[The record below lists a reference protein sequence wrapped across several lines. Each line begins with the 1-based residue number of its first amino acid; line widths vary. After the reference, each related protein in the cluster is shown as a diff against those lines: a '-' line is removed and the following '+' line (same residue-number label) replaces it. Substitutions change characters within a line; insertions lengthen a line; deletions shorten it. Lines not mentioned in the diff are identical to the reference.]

1 MGLGTSTER
10 EGNETSVSAHN
21 PGVEAVQMSSEK
33 NSGDDTL
40 ETQEI
45 DSRYPSGIRLVFLT
59 SGLVAVVLLVA
70 LDNYILGVLFR
81 HFIQDIDAIPQ
92 LRRCRLVY

>member
-1 MGLGTSTER
+1 
-10 EGNETSVSAHN
+10 
-21 PGVEAVQMSSEK
+21 MSSEK

-40 ETQEI
+40 ETQED

-59 SGLVAVVLLVA
+59 SGLMAVVLMVA

-81 HFIQDIDAIPQ
+81 HFMQAANESTSNRNPQDIDAIPQ
-92 LRRCRLVY
+92 LGRCRLVC